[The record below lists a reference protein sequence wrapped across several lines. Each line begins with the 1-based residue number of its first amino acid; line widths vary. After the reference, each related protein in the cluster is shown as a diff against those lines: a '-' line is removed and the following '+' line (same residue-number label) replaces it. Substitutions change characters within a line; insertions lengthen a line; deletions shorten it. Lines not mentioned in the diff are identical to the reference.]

1 MKAGNKNTL
10 IYFIYLVVFLL
21 IASAAVLLWP
31 VYRKYRK
38 KEMEVDKL
46 REAAAKETAE
56 TISLKRNVH
65 DLIVSPEAVEKVARE
80 KFGLCKDGETVL
92 RFDPNEAKKKSPAVI
107 ADTKDK
113 KK

>member
-21 IASAAVLLWP
+21 IVSAAVLLWP

-46 REAAAKETAE
+46 REAAARETAE

-65 DLIVSPEAVEKVARE
+65 GLIVSPQAVEKVARE
-80 KFGLCKDGETVL
+80 KFGLCKEGETVL
-92 RFDPNEAKKKSPAVI
+92 RYDSNEAKKKSPEALPD
-107 ADTKDK
+107 AKDK
-113 KK
+113 